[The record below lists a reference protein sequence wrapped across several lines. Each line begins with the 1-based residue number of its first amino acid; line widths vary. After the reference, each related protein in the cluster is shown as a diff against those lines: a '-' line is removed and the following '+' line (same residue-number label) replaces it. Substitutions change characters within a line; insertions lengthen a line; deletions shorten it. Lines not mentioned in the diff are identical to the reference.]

1 MAIETRDPEPGAAGG
16 TLGSGFGDRD
26 RFMAACARHRIDPE
40 RAEALW
46 LDLTGVAAPVT
57 PGRLSRAGLAI
68 VVAGTLLLSAA
79 GIWWATLVTSAAGA
93 PGLLG
98 LAVAWV
104 VVATFAAELLHRRG
118 ISVSRRC
125 VLGRSPWR
133 MREWR
138 RAPSCTSW
146 ADRRSVPTGGAEP
159 LIELTLLGA
168 GGLALWRYRQ
178 PLLTMFAPT
187 LAVGALAVDALV
199 SSFDGWDRDITEW
212 PAWAAV
218 VAVGLAAAF
227 TSVALALDR
236 RAMRPAAM
244 WPSLLADAATAGA
257 FLGIAAAADA
267 EAWGMGLAAALAG
280 ALVFARGTLVGRLA
294 QIAIG
299 AGMFW
304 IGVIAVGSQWG
315 SLAIAGLTTVAG
327 VSMIAGAVF
336 VSRRSE
342 LIARRRSQAPR

>member
-16 TLGSGFGDRD
+16 TPGSGFGDRD
-26 RFMAACARHRIDPE
+26 RFLAACARHRIDPE

-118 ISVSRRC
+118 IAFLDAAFSVIAVAYAGVAAGA
-125 VLGRSPWR
+125 VLYILGGSSFGAHW
-133 MREWR
+133 WG
-138 RAPSCTSW
+138 RAP
-146 ADRRSVPTGGAEP
+146 V
-159 LIELTLLGA
+159 ELTLLGA

-227 TSVALALDR
+227 TCVALALDR

-244 WPSLLADAATAGA
+244 WPSLLADAATGGA
-257 FLGIAAAADA
+257 FLGIAAAANA

-342 LIARRRSQAPR
+342 LIARRRSQAPH